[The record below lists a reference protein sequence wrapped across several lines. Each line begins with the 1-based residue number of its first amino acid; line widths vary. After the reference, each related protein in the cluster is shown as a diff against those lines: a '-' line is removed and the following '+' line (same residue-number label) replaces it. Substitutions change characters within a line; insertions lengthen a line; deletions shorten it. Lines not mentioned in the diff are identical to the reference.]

1 MSIKESLE
9 SVKLSYRAIIATLG
23 LCAVIYLY
31 YAGGQ
36 YIQLAAIALL
46 LGVLY
51 LWTETFESFQ
61 DFQLKK
67 EKWMFNVVVGIIVG
81 LAMFVPYIFY
91 RRLDLSHVAFN
102 VSIFAAVTVV
112 AGGEEFFFRGYL
124 QGKLSND
131 FGIVSRIVI
140 VTLLFGLYKVA
151 VFSTMRTF
159 MTLAEIIVISCL
171 GSVILSIQLEKTK
184 NLLAPLISHVLWDNL
199 VYSNMG
205 NVPSWITTSPE
216 WTDTLYHYLFRF
228 TGFYCSQGT
237 LQSYFVAGRQFV
249 TCSGCTGIF
258 LGVFFAFFLYEKKF
272 FARLNTKKFYIPALV
287 PEASLWAGLNILTM
301 AGVLSAARL
310 TGPQLQIIN
319 YSYTFFGLIFGFAG
333 SVLLVNVVSEQSD
346 KWEERMEKWLR
357 DYEYLVIPALL
368 LAFLSNPLSNPQMT
382 ALIFFSILVAMGII
396 TATVFAAIL
405 VYSIVT
411 SPRKSEGDS

>member
-1 MSIKESLE
+1 MNIEESLK

-81 LAMFVPYIFY
+81 LAMFVPYILY
-91 RRLDLSHVAFN
+91 RRLDLSHIAFN

-131 FGIVSRIVI
+131 FGIVTRIAI

-159 MTLAEIIVISCL
+159 VSLAEIIVISCL
-171 GSVILSIQLEKTK
+171 GSVILSVQLEKTK

-216 WTDTLYHYLFRF
+216 WTETLYYYLFRF
-228 TGFYCSQGT
+228 TGFFCSQGT

-258 LGVFFAFFLYEKKF
+258 LGVF
-272 FARLNTKKFYIPALV
+272 ARLNTKKFYLPALV

-301 AGVLSAARL
+301 AGILSAARL
-310 TGPQLQIIN
+310 TGLQLQIIN

-357 DYEYLVIPALL
+357 ECLQPSWCILL
-368 LAFLSNPLSNPQMT
+368 
-382 ALIFFSILVAMGII
+382 
-396 TATVFAAIL
+396 
-405 VYSIVT
+405 
-411 SPRKSEGDS
+411 